1 MLVYKFRS
9 LGFST
14 HTMHMHSK
22 FTKFGRKFDKKMD
35 YFGFKKGGKVTCHFQ
50 DRLLIALLRHLYKVH
65 FVNFVDYLQKRPL
78 QKEPNYINWF
88 QQIGTESSQY

>member
-35 YFGFKKGGKVTCHFQ
+35 YFGFKKKKSDLSLSRPFINCLVETPLIIQYFDIFNI
-50 DRLLIALLRHLYKVH
+50 DR
-65 FVNFVDYLQKRPL
+65 
-78 QKEPNYINWF
+78 
-88 QQIGTESSQY
+88 